1 MYSPKYTISNPI
13 LKNISTIEACRE
25 VIDNAPLIPSYERR
39 FREDA
44 RVRTVHHGTHVEGN
58 DLTFEQAER
67 ILDRAGPATDAGEV
81 IEKTGVA
88 AHERDVQEV
97 INYRRVVDWLDEQF
111 GKYRSTSARQ
121 VAEGGQ
127 LQFHYTEAQVKQIH
141 KLTVHRIVAA
151 ESEGA
156 YRKTQVVLRD
166 SRTGE
171 ITFRPP
177 PAVEVPYLMEDF
189 ISWLNS
195 SPGRDVHS
203 VLRAGIAHYGL
214 AAVHPFVEGNGRT
227 ARAFATLILFVEG
240 YDIKRLFSLEQYF
253 DSDAAGYYKT
263 LISTSDQSRE
273 LTERD
278 LTSWLEYFTLGLSI
292 ELARVLSRVRK
303 LSIDSRIKLKRGEQ
317 IMLTDRQ
324 IKIVEYLSEN
334 GQATMADLRDILSR
348 FSDDT
353 ILREVQSL
361 LRKGIISKKGRTRGV
376 VYKLAT

>member
-1 MYSPKYTISNPI
+1 MYQPKYIISNPI

-111 GKYRSTSARQ
+111 GKYRSTSSRQ

-189 ISWLNS
+189 VSWLNS
-195 SPGRDVHS
+195 PPGRDVHS
-203 VLRAGIAHYGL
+203 VLRAGIAHYAL

-253 DSDAAGYYKT
+253 DSDAQGYYKT

-292 ELARVLSRVRK
+292 ELARVRDRVRK

-324 IKIVEYLSEN
+324 IKIVEYLSGG
-334 GQATMADLRDILSR
+334 GQATMTDLRDILSR

-361 LRKGIISKKGRTRGV
+361 LKKDIITKKGRTKGV
-376 VYKLAT
+376 VYQLAT